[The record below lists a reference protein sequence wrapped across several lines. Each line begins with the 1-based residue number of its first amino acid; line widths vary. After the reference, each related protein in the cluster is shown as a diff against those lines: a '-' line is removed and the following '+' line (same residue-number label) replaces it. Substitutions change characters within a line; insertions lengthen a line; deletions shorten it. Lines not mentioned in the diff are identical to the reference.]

1 MHSGGL
7 RSEVDHGA
15 RLAAVG
21 ACWLLLALSAVGAIG
36 ITHFDD
42 PNVGVILLLQCVPY
56 AIATWLVV
64 WGRPDRAAS
73 GRALAT
79 ILLVGVA
86 MRCLL
91 LPGTP
96 VSNDLFR
103 YVWDGRVQAA
113 GINPYLHVPRDAA
126 LSGLRDGAIY
136 PYVVPT
142 PQQNDGHSCTA
153 GIIQSPRRRGRA
165 ASAEFRG
172 RALSRSAD

>member
-113 GINPYLHVPRDAA
+113 GINPYLHVPIGLPIYVPCILILITEFA
-126 LSGLRDGAIY
+126 L
-136 PYVVPT
+136 
-142 PQQNDGHSCTA
+142 
-153 GIIQSPRRRGRA
+153 RRRRKT
-165 ASAEFRG
+165 EEPH
-172 RALSRSAD
+172 ADAVIA

>member
-1 MHSGGL
+1 VRWITGL
-7 RSEVDHGA
+7 DWPLLP
-15 RLAAVG
+15 LAG
-21 ACWLLLALSAVGAIG
+21 CLLALSAVGAIG

-42 PNVGVILLLQCVPY
+42 PNVGVILLLQWVPY

-86 MRCLL
+86 MRCLF

-103 YVWDGRVQAA
+103 YFAQWPPTLSEGLP
-113 GINPYLHVPRDAA
+113 IYVPCILILITEFA
-126 LSGLRDGAIY
+126 L
-136 PYVVPT
+136 
-142 PQQNDGHSCTA
+142 
-153 GIIQSPRRRGRA
+153 RRRRKT
-165 ASAEFRG
+165 EEPH
-172 RALSRSAD
+172 ADAVIA